1 MPVGTR
7 GPAPNGRR
15 DRILGL
21 VAAALALFLLLT
33 GCAAGPAGAA
43 GPGASAPP
51 VAVVDAPPGALPAA
65 HPQRLRIPAISVD
78 TNLID
83 LGLQPD
89 GTMEVPADGSTA
101 GWYTHSPTPGELGP
115 AVLAAHVDWKGS
127 KGVFYNLRRTK
138 AGDQVEVQR
147 ADASTAR
154 FVVRRV
160 AQYPKDRFPT
170 GEVYGDVDT
179 AQLRLITCGGE
190 FDATA
195 HSYRDNVV
203 VYAELVL

>member
-1 MPVGTR
+1 MPTQAPGSPRSSRR
-7 GPAPNGRR
+7 G
-15 DRILGL
+15 RILGPA
-21 VAAALALFLLLT
+21 AAALILFLMVV
-33 GCAAGPAGAA
+33 GCAD
-43 GPGASAPP
+43 PGAPTLPNPAATGVAEAP
-51 VAVVDAPPGALPAA
+51 VAVLAAA

-78 TNLID
+78 TGLID

-127 KGVFYNLRRTK
+127 KGVFYDLRRTK
-138 AGDQVEVQR
+138 PGDRVEVER
-147 ADASTAR
+147 ADGSTAR
-154 FVVRRV
+154 FTVRRV
-160 AQYPKDRFPT
+160 EQYPKNDFPT
-170 GEVYGDVDT
+170 GEVYGDVDS
-179 AQLRLITCGGE
+179 AQLRLITCGGD

-203 VYAELVL
+203 VFAELTV